1 MSRRRAMEGTP
12 LASLVRMA
20 IPLCRQ
26 ARQRCPRTG
35 PGRPP
40 DYDDWIIAIFI
51 MVAILKKRKSK
62 SAQYRFLSQHQA
74 EFKRWLPLKRIP
86 ARSSYFARYGQ
97 AYRLFEV
104 AIALQGQKA
113 LAEGVTSAE
122 TVAVDKTLFTAR
134 GPCRHRRQG
143 KPCRTRRGVDE
154 QADWGYSDYHGWVY
168 GYSLETVVSATKDAL
183 VFPLLASASW
193 ASQSEC
199 KSVLG
204 KISQL
209 PDQTRYVLVDRAYD
223 SNRVGEAVEY
233 TANGTPTGRHLI
245 CPLIGRAGKPKVGRS
260 PHRGRREQLRRRRQ
274 KRLAFFES
282 PQGRKLYAQR
292 SKSVEPFHE
301 WFKSRFDLNER
312 VWHRGLANNQT
323 QLLAAM
329 FAYQLLVR
337 YNHRHGHNNGQ
348 IQWILDTI

>member
-1 MSRRRAMEGTP
+1 MSSRAMEGTP
-12 LASLVRMA
+12 LAQLVRMA

-26 ARQRCPRTG
+26 AQQRCPRTG

-86 ARSSYFARYGQ
+86 ARSSYFARYHQ
-97 AYRLFEV
+97 AHRLFEV
-104 AIALQGQKA
+104 AIALQGQQA

-122 TVAVDKTLFTAR
+122 TVAVDKTLFAAR

-143 KPCRTRRGVDE
+143 QPSRTRRGVDE
-154 QADWGYSDYHGWVY
+154 QADWGYSDYHKWAY
-168 GYSLETVVSATKDAL
+168 GYSMETVVSATKDAL
-183 VFPLLASASW
+183 VFPLLASVATASE
-193 ASQSEC
+193 SEC
-199 KSVLG
+199 HSVLD
-204 KISQL
+204 KLSHL

-233 TANGTPTGRHLI
+233 TSDGTPTGRHLVY
-245 CPLIGRAGKPKVGRS
+245 PLIGRAGKPKVGRC
-260 PHRGRREQLRRRRQ
+260 PQRGRREQLRRRRQ

-301 WFKSRFDLNER
+301 WFKNRFELNER

-329 FAYQLLVR
+329 FGYQLLVR
-337 YNHRHGHNNGQ
+337 YNHHHGQNNGQ
-348 IQWILDTI
+348 IQWILDTM

>member
-1 MSRRRAMEGTP
+1 MTSRAMEGTP
-12 LASLVRMA
+12 LATLVRMA

-26 ARQRCPRTG
+26 AQQRCPRTG

-40 DYDDWIIAIFI
+40 DYDDWKLAVFI

-62 SAQYRFLSQHQA
+62 SAQYRFLSQYQA
-74 EFKRWLPLKRIP
+74 DFKRWLDLKRIP
-86 ARSSYFARYGQ
+86 ARSSYFARYHQ
-97 AYRLFEV
+97 AHRLFQV
-104 AIALQGQKA
+104 AIELQGRQA

-122 TVAVDKTLFTAR
+122 TVAVDKTLFSAR
-134 GPCRHRRQG
+134 GPCRHRHQG

-183 VFPLLASASW
+183 VFPLLASAAL
-193 ASQSEC
+193 ASESEC
-199 KSVLG
+199 HSALD
-204 KISQL
+204 KISHL
-209 PDQTRYVLVDRAYD
+209 PCQTRYVLADRAYD

-233 TANGTPTGRHLI
+233 TSDGTTTGRHLV
-245 CPLIGRAGKPKVGRS
+245 CPLIGRAGKPKVGRH
-260 PHRGRREQLRRRRQ
+260 PRRGRREQLRRQRQ
-274 KRLAFFES
+274 ARLAFFEN
-282 PQGRKLYAQR
+282 PHGQKLYEQR
-292 SKSVEPFHE
+292 HRSVEPFHE
-301 WFKSRFDLNER
+301 WFKGRFDLNEH

-329 FAYQLLVR
+329 FIYQLLVR
-337 YNHRHGHNNGQ
+337 YNHRHKQKNGQ